1 MHRECQDHESKG
13 FLKVFNNHI
22 AYCSGGISS
31 GFRHAKP
38 EEFEPRLFEIRKTGK
53 HTRSHQV
60 PCKRSSLNHANAFVL
75 DAGLTIYKFF
85 GDDCSPFEKAK
96 AAKIAFNMSQAR
108 GSKAHNEEIDDTFW
122 ELLGGP
128 NEAVTLLE
136 QTLTRVFKL
145 TDEDSVVRTSEVAPS
160 RDSLDDND
168 CFCID
173 IGHTI
178 YVWVGSKSTKRES
191 QQAMVYAHQLLT
203 DFDKPKHTRITRVLA
218 GQEEQTK
225 FWENS
230 GL

>member
-85 GDDCSPFEKAK
+85 LTIPT
-96 AAKIAFNMSQAR
+96 
-108 GSKAHNEEIDDTFW
+108 H
-122 ELLGGP
+122 LL
-128 NEAVTLLE
+128 
-136 QTLTRVFKL
+136 
-145 TDEDSVVRTSEVAPS
+145 D
-160 RDSLDDND
+160 
-168 CFCID
+168 
-173 IGHTI
+173 
-178 YVWVGSKSTKRES
+178 
-191 QQAMVYAHQLLT
+191 
-203 DFDKPKHTRITRVLA
+203 
-218 GQEEQTK
+218 
-225 FWENS
+225 
-230 GL
+230 